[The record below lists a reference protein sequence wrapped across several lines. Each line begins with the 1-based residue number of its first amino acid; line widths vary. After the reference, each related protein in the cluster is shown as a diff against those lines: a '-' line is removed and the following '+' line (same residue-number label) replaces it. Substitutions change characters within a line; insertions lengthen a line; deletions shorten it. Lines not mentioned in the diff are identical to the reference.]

1 MEQGGGPAARAKPS
15 ELVDRVD
22 EDTYRTVSEEVQA
35 IHVQLVDCAGKKS
48 AAARELRRGGVA
60 QRGGGGG
67 PAEVPEKEPL
77 EPARRASAG
86 HLTTRDASLDEER
99 PTAAVNNT

>member
-48 AAARELRRGGVA
+48 AAARELRRGGVPGLA
-60 QRGGGGG
+60 N
-67 PAEVPEKEPL
+67 PPEAHGEGHRLRLGDLGL
-77 EPARRASAG
+77 E
-86 HLTTRDASLDEER
+86 
-99 PTAAVNNT
+99 AAVTANAQAPACSFSVQLKS